1 MKSVL
6 IISSLVS
13 TLLFTGCASNKGIAL
28 NTKNASMQQE
38 FQTGVV
44 ISSKKVLLDDSDYLT
59 TMGGG
64 ALGGAAIGGLIGSE
78 KTSKNAGKGALIG
91 AAVGALAGGAYNKA
105 TEEKEAYE
113 IIVETKNGSTFTT
126 HVEENIQV
134 GQEMQFI
141 VRSDGTITNLDKKN
155 RKFAN

>member
-1 MKSVL
+1 MKRVL
-6 IISSLVS
+6 IISGLVS

-28 NTKNASMQQE
+28 NTKSASMQQE

-64 ALGGAAIGGLIGSE
+64 ALGGAALGGLIGSG
-78 KTSKNAGKGALIG
+78 KSSKNAGKGALIG

-113 IIVETKNGSTFTT
+113 IIVGTRTFTM